1 MLYFT
6 PADVPNKQ
14 AACVEDEENQLINS
28 SSEGENRNTDQS
40 KNKKIRLLLEI
51 VTFSL
56 YLFKLLLNDHDL
68 HMIQG

>member
-40 KNKKIRLLLEI
+40 K
-51 VTFSL
+51 
-56 YLFKLLLNDHDL
+56 YH
-68 HMIQG
+68 

>member
-40 KNKKIRLLLEI
+40 KYHLNPII
-51 VTFSL
+51 VRNCYF
-56 YLFKLLLNDHDL
+56 LFVPF
-68 HMIQG
+68 